1 MLANNILNISFGVTE
16 KMKLYYLIAALLV
29 GLVLTSACTTQQP
42 ATQET
47 LKIGVVASMTGSAST
62 TGKDIW
68 QSAVLAAE
76 EINARGGVFVKD
88 LGRSVQI
95 TLVQGDDESTREG
108 GQKAVSRMITQDK
121 VDILVGGFSSAVVS
135 AHQSLVS
142 ENKVPY
148 IITGASTP
156 TITQRTDLDTSTMFH
171 YCPTTDDYGEQTTL
185 FADDVIRKAV
195 NARSGFPDSRPLR
208 MALLIQDS
216 PYGKGVQKA
225 VKDTIAKRGLN
236 IVVVAEESFKMGET
250 DFRTALT
257 SIKSAQPDLV
267 YPAAFLNEQIPM
279 VTQAR
284 RDVGLNTI
292 FLAVECND
300 DPDYYEGLGK
310 YGEYSIIESRFSPYA
325 IPKGSIAGAMAAFR
339 ENFQKRWGSYPGMM
353 GASTY
358 EGVYIAAQAVENA
371 GTRDKAKIT
380 LALDSLTMPQKIEAM
395 KNGVITFTD
404 DYREAKFDLFMEQ
417 LIWNQTAG
425 ELRPVI
431 VWPDHMKETS
441 FVLPDWYVPGPSA

>member
-1 MLANNILNISFGVTE
+1 
-16 KMKLYYLIAALLV
+16 MKYYYLCVALLLA
-29 GLVLTSACTTQQP
+29 LVLCAACTEQKP
-42 ATQET
+42 VPQET
-47 LKIGVVASMTGSAST
+47 VKIGVVASMTGPAST

-68 QSAVLAAE
+68 QSAVLAAD

-88 LGRSVQI
+88 QNARIPI
-95 TLVQGDDESTREG
+95 TLIQGDDESTREG

-135 AHQSLVS
+135 AHQSIVA
-142 ENKVPY
+142 EHGVPY

-156 TITQRTDLDTSTMFH
+156 TITQRTDIDTGTMFH

-185 FADDVIRKAV
+185 FVDEIIRDAV
-195 NARSGFPDSRPLR
+195 NVRFEYPDTRPLR
-208 MALLIQDS
+208 MALLVQDS

-225 VKDTIAKRGLN
+225 VKDTIMKRNLN
-236 IVVVAEESFKMGET
+236 IVIVAEETFKMGET

-257 SIKSAQPDLV
+257 SIKSTQPDVV

-300 DPDYYEGLGK
+300 DPDYYEGLGR
-310 YGEYSIIESRFSPYA
+310 YGEYSIIETRFSPYA
-325 IPKGSIAGAMAAFR
+325 IPRGDIADDMAEFR

-358 EGVYIAAQAVENA
+358 EGVYIAARAVEEA
-371 GTRDKAKIT
+371 GTRDKVKVNA
-380 LALDSLTMPQKIEAM
+380 ALDALSMPQMIEAM
-395 KNGVITFTD
+395 KGGVIAFTD
-404 DYREAKFDLFMEQ
+404 DYREAKFDLYMEQ
-417 LIWNQTAG
+417 LVWNETLQD
-425 ELRPVI
+425 LRPVI
-431 VWPDHMKETS
+431 VWPTHMKEAD
-441 FVLPDWYVPGPSA
+441 FVLPGWYVPGPAST

>member
-1 MLANNILNISFGVTE
+1 
-16 KMKLYYLIAALLV
+16 MKSYYLVAV
-29 GLVLTSACTTQQP
+29 LVLALVLCAACTEQKP
-42 ATQET
+42 VSQET
-47 LKIGVVASMTGSAST
+47 LKIGVVASMTGAAST

-68 QSAVLAAE
+68 QSAVIAAD
-76 EINARGGVFVKD
+76 EINAKGGVQVKD
-88 LGRSVQI
+88 LNARI
-95 TLVQGDDESTREG
+95 PIALIQGDDESTREG

-135 AHQSLVS
+135 AHQSIVS
-142 ENKVPY
+142 ENSIPY

-156 TITQRTDLDTSTMFH
+156 TITQRDDLDTRTMFH

-195 NARSGFPDSRPLR
+195 NTKFGFSESRPLR
-208 MALLIQDS
+208 MALIIQDS
-216 PYGKGVQKA
+216 PYGKGVQSA
-225 VKDTIAKRGLN
+225 VKATIEKRGLN
-236 IVVVAEESFKMGET
+236 IEIVAEETFKMGET
-250 DFRTALT
+250 DFRTTLT
-257 SIKSAQPDLV
+257 SIKSAKPDII

-300 DPDYYEGLGK
+300 DPDYYEGLDK
-310 YGEYSIIESRFSPYA
+310 YGEYSIIETRFSPYA
-325 IPKGSIAGAMAAFR
+325 IPRGAIAADMEAFR
-339 ENFQKRWGSYPGMM
+339 ENYFKKWGSYPGMM

-358 EGVYIAAQAVENA
+358 EGIYIAAKAVENA
-371 GTRDKAKIT
+371 GTRDKVQVT
-380 LALDSLTMPQKIEAM
+380 TALDSLTMPQMIEAM

-404 DYREAKFDLFMEQ
+404 DYREAKFDLYMEQ
-417 LIWNQTAG
+417 LIWNDALG

-431 VWPDHMKETS
+431 VWPDHMKDAN
-441 FVLPDWYVPGPSA
+441 FVLPDWYEPGSSP

>member
-1 MLANNILNISFGVTE
+1 
-16 KMKLYYLIAALLV
+16 MKYSYLYV
-29 GLVLTSACTTQQP
+29 GLLLALVLCAACTEQQP
-42 ATQET
+42 LSQET
-47 LKIGVVASMTGSAST
+47 VKIGVVASMTGPAST

-68 QSAVLAAE
+68 QSAVLAAD
-76 EINARGGVFVKD
+76 EINSRGGVFVKD
-88 LGRSVQI
+88 QNAKIPI
-95 TLVQGDDESTREG
+95 TLIQGDDESTREG

-135 AHQSLVS
+135 AHQSIVA
-142 ENKVPY
+142 EHGVPY

-156 TITQRTDLDTSTMFH
+156 TITQRTDIDTGTMFH

-185 FADDVIRKAV
+185 FVDDVIRDAINV
-195 NARSGFPDSRPLR
+195 RFGYSDSRPLR
-208 MALLIQDS
+208 LALLVQDS

-225 VKDTIAKRGLN
+225 VKDTIVKRNLN
-236 IVVVAEESFKMGET
+236 IVIVAEETFKMGET

-257 SIKSAQPDLV
+257 SIKAAQPDVV

-300 DPDYYEGLGK
+300 DPDYYEGLGR
-310 YGEYSIIESRFSPYA
+310 YGEYSIIETRFSPYA
-325 IPKGSIAGAMAAFR
+325 IPRGDIADDMAAFR

-358 EGVYIAAQAVENA
+358 EGVYIAARAVEEA
-371 GTRDKAKIT
+371 GTREKEKVNA
-380 LALDSLTMPQKIEAM
+380 ALDALSMPQMIEAM
-395 KNGVITFTD
+395 KGGVITFTD
-404 DYREAKFDLFMEQ
+404 DFREAKFDLYMEQ
-417 LIWNQTAG
+417 LIWNETSQ

-431 VWPDHMKETS
+431 VWPDHMKEAD
-441 FVLPDWYVPGPSA
+441 FVLPAWYVPGPALP